1 MGKGGIAGLGPGCL
15 CRGGGGGVVGGG
27 EGGYSRAGSKMSV

>member
-1 MGKGGIAGLGPGCL
+1 MGKGGIAGLGPRCL
-15 CRGGGGGVVGGG
+15 CRGGGGVVGGG

>member
-15 CRGGGGGVVGGG
+15 CRGGGGGCRRWGRGV
-27 EGGYSRAGSKMSV
+27 

>member
-1 MGKGGIAGLGPGCL
+1 MGKGGIAGVGQGFL
-15 CRGGGGGVVGGG
+15 CRGGGGVVGGG